1 MEHKPLLF
9 EQGHVLHTA
18 PAAHVGNLLLSDPPR
33 CAKSNPCADCAELAR
48 GRIGCHLL
56 VLPAQQLGNVSFGCL
71 PYLGRC
77 IWWERQV
84 VEVHQDDGA
93 RWKAGQ
99 DPRLLFVVNTGLP
112 RLETLEDEP
121 AKRLAHTDAPV
132 AVAQSWAE
140 GRRLVAGGP
149 SAGPRLGAKRS
160 GQGAEKMKA
169 ATRWKAVIRS
179 RGTTGCSTS
188 SVRPRA
194 NLAFLCKPR
203 ANLAFWCKT
212 PGQSSILV

>member
-1 MEHKPLLF
+1 M
-9 EQGHVLHTA
+9 
-18 PAAHVGNLLLSDPPR
+18 
-33 CAKSNPCADCAELAR
+33 
-48 GRIGCHLL
+48 
-56 VLPAQQLGNVSFGCL
+56 
-71 PYLGRC
+71 
-77 IWWERQV
+77 RQV
-84 VEVHQDDGA
+84 ESMRRLCRTGLGPNRLPPPCFAGSAARQCQLRLPPLPRQMHLVGVTPGHNCQVIEVHQDDGA

-99 DPRLLFVVNTGLP
+99 EPRLLFVVNTGLP

-160 GQGAEKMKA
+160 GHGAEKMKA

-203 ANLAFWCKT
+203 ANLAFLCKPRANLEFWCKPRANLT
-212 PGQSSILV
+212 LLHLGQSSILV

>member
-9 EQGHVLHTA
+9 EQGHVLRMA
-18 PAAHVGNLLLSDPPR
+18 PAAHVGNLFLSDPPR

-140 GRRLVAGGP
+140 GRRLGRSETGCKK
-149 SAGPRLGAKRS
+149 KR
-160 GQGAEKMKA
+160 
-169 ATRWKAVIRS
+169 TRS
-179 RGTTGCSTS
+179 RKNEGCHP
-188 SVRPRA
+188 VEGRNPQQGHNRLL
-194 NLAFLCKPR
+194 NKFG
-203 ANLAFWCKT
+203 KT